1 MKTLWGFIL
10 KEIRQ
15 TLRDPRMAVLLI
27 GVPIIQLIIFG
38 FAISNEVKNI
48 KIAFV
53 QTVRDTAIRNLEEHA
68 LASGWFVP
76 QIANSDTEEAFKLL
90 TQGKVE
96 ALFVSSSQGIN
107 HDLGNNEGKAQLL
120 IDATDLLRARGIER
134 YLSYISQKIFSP
146 EKTGYMGGGSIDIKI
161 LYNPSL
167 TSAFQMVPGV
177 VCMIVCIFTII
188 LTSMSI
194 AKERERGTLEMLLVS
209 PVKKWQIIAGKSV
222 PYFLLGFINIFLIV
236 CAGMII
242 FNIPFRGNIF
252 IFALSATFFLIT
264 TVGVGLLISTLAQTQ
279 QQAMLGGFIFLF
291 PAMLLSGIMTPVTNM
306 PEFLQGV
313 AQLNPLTHFVILSRN
328 ILLKAGSG
336 EVVIKHV
343 SVLMLMAISVFSLA
357 IYRFKK
363 TI

>member
-1 MKTLWGFIL
+1 MKTLWGFIV
-10 KEIRQ
+10 KEIKQ

-27 GVPIIQLIIFG
+27 GVPIIQLMIFG

-53 QTVRDTAIRNLEEHA
+53 QTPRDFMMKRIEEHA
-68 LASGWFVP
+68 EASTWFLP
-76 QIANSDTEEAFKLL
+76 QKVSSQPDEAYKLL
-90 TQGKVE
+90 TQGKIE
-96 ALFVSSSQGIN
+96 ALLIPPTRGLSQS
-107 HDLGNNEGKAQLL
+107 LGRDEGRAQLL
-120 IDATDLLRARGIER
+120 IDATDLLRARGVER
-134 YLSYISQKIFSP
+134 YMASITQGLFTNPVQ
-146 EKTGYMGGGSIDIKI
+146 GGLDVKI

-209 PVKKWQIIAGKSV
+209 PVKKWQVIAGKSV
-222 PYFLLGFINIFLIV
+222 PYFLLGFLNVFLII

-242 FNIPFRGNIF
+242 FNVPFRGAILAY
-252 IFALSATFFLIT
+252 ALSATFFLIT

-279 QQAMLGGFIFLF
+279 QQAMMGGFIFLF

-306 PEFLQGV
+306 PDYLQIL

-328 ILLKAGSG
+328 ILLKGGSP
-336 EVVIKHV
+336 EVLIQHLVI
-343 SVLMLMAISVFSLA
+343 LALMALSVFALA
-357 IYRFKK
+357 ILRFKK
-363 TI
+363 TL